1 MEILGNERTAKD
13 MALTKERN
21 SHQQAQ
27 NQRDALRQ
35 DLNRLLSEYRAK
47 QSTVEQQIQEID
59 KLNVVINNLEK
70 DMLHLKG
77 KYERAVEE
85 RNVTGVQLIDR
96 NDELCILYERS
107 NQQQEAL
114 RRGEV
119 ESIRKEEEL
128 RLVRLQAEELKRQY
142 ATARKRVPELEQQR
156 TLIHDLEQQLADE
169 RRATDTLSA
178 KLEDPQ
184 NTDRWR
190 KLGGEDA
197 DMEQLSAKIQV
208 LEDRLDAKR
217 EQLLEKELVLE
228 EVSSLT
234 DKLRSQAV
242 TKKEAA
248 KVLADQLN
256 ELHNR
261 IRDVTKKMLAS
272 VSELSMY
279 QATALRLQQEKI
291 TREKVLEEARWRFD
305 HGQAPSEDATRD
317 LQRTERRRLLQV
329 ESQMRREEEMQMAM
343 PNSANMLKTSAEPR
357 PTAYIPDELG
367 IPKPYGSLAPFKP
380 SDAGSTMRHIRP
392 PISKPIE
399 L

>member
-1 MEILGNERTAKD
+1 

-21 SHQQAQ
+21 SHLQAQ

-70 DMLHLKG
+70 DMLLLKS

-114 RRGEV
+114 RKGEI

-128 RLVRLQAEELKRQY
+128 RLLRLQAEELKRQY
-142 ATARKRVPELEQQR
+142 HTSRKRLPELDEHR
-156 TLIHDLEQQLADE
+156 KNIAELDENLADE
-169 RRATDTLSA
+169 RRRTEELSA

-184 NTDRWR
+184 NVDRWR

-197 DMEQLSAKIQV
+197 DMEQLTAKIQV
-208 LEDRLDAKR
+208 LEDRLDKKR

-228 EVSSLT
+228 EVTSLT
-234 DKLRSQAV
+234 EKLRAQAV
-242 TKKEAA
+242 SKRESA
-248 KVLADQLN
+248 KLLADQMN
-256 ELHNR
+256 GMQSR
-261 IRDVTKKMLAS
+261 IQEVTKKMLAS

-279 QATALRLQQEKI
+279 QVRAL
-291 TREKVLEEARWRFD
+291 
-305 HGQAPSEDATRD
+305 
-317 LQRTERRRLLQV
+317 
-329 ESQMRREEEMQMAM
+329 
-343 PNSANMLKTSAEPR
+343 
-357 PTAYIPDELG
+357 
-367 IPKPYGSLAPFKP
+367 
-380 SDAGSTMRHIRP
+380 
-392 PISKPIE
+392 
-399 L
+399 